1 MTEKKKRVI
10 FYGTVNEPEIE
21 LLEDEMTE
29 QEADEIAYQSAI
41 DDYEQYEGMYGLRS
55 IEDIMEEDNI
65 EDFDTA
71 EQMYREERESWLN
84 YSSEEYDPEKHD
96 PDLEF

>member
-10 FYGTVNEPEIE
+10 FYGTVNEPVIE
-21 LLEDEMTE
+21 LLEVEMTE
-29 QEADEIAYQSAI
+29 KEADEIAYYNAI
-41 DDYEQYEGMYGLRS
+41 DDYESYEGMYGLRR

-71 EQMYREERESWLN
+71 EQMYRDERDSWLN
-84 YSSEEYDPEKHD
+84 YYSEEYDPEKHD